1 VHAEQSYAGCRIGL
15 VVPRF
20 KHSAVSRNRVKR
32 RLREL
37 ARMHLLPTGIDAD
50 VVLRIRPEA
59 YDASFDSLAKEVQ
72 STIEQLRRWFGGGDA
87 STTLND
93 STSDTR

>member
-1 VHAEQSYAGCRIGL
+1 M
-15 VVPRF
+15 VPRF

-37 ARMHLLPTGIDAD
+37 ARTHLLPTGLKAD

-59 YDASFDSLAKEVQ
+59 YNASFDNLAKEVQ
-72 STIEQLRRWFGGGDA
+72 SAIGQLRRWFERA
-87 STTLND
+87 EAAALKD
-93 STSDTR
+93 STEGTR

>member
-1 VHAEQSYAGCRIGL
+1 M
-15 VVPRF
+15 VPRF
-20 KHSAVSRNRVKR
+20 KQTAVSRNRVKR

-37 ARMHLLPTGIDAD
+37 ARMHLVPTGLGAD

-72 STIEQLRRWFGGGDA
+72 STLEQLHQWFGGKH
-87 STTLND
+87 TLTPSSD
-93 STSDTR
+93 STPDAG